1 MYNYYLNNYK
11 YIIQNTMIYMNE
23 LGYLWT
29 NNYNLYII
37 KHINKIKMKLY
48 LVDSSTLFIF

>member
-1 MYNYYLNNYK
+1 MFIMIILVYLLTD
-11 YIIQNTMIYMNE
+11 I
-23 LGYLWT
+23 
-29 NNYNLYII
+29 YNLYII

>member
-1 MYNYYLNNYK
+1 
-11 YIIQNTMIYMNE
+11 MIYMNE